1 MTVEIQIPSVL
12 KLGAGSFAEVPS
24 VLTRLGGKCPLIV
37 TDAFLMS
44 CGLPQKLQALIQESG
59 IECGIFSDTVP
70 DPTTD
75 AVAIGVR
82 AFVDGKHDSLVS
94 LGGGSPIDTAKAI
107 GMLVA
112 NGGQARDYKVPN
124 SPTRP
129 GPLHIAIPTTAG
141 TGSEVTRFTVISDSE
156 TDEKMLIA
164 GGTLLPTA
172 AIVDYE
178 LTMTMPARL
187 TADTG
192 TDSLTHAIEAYV
204 SRKANAFSDVF
215 ALTAMKTIW
224 KELPKAFHEPGNVK
238 AREAMMLAAT
248 QAGIAFSNASVA
260 LVHGMIRP
268 IGVHFHVPHG
278 LSNAMLL
285 PAVTAFSIKAGTQ
298 RYAECARAMGIASAV
313 EANDE
318 AVDTLIAALYCR
330 NEELQVPSPKK
341 YGISE
346 ERYFSLIPVMSA
358 QALASGSPQNNSR
371 VPTIE
376 EIGDLYRQVWA

>member
-1 MTVEIQIPSVL
+1 
-12 KLGAGSFAEVPS
+12 
-24 VLTRLGGKCPLIV
+24 
-37 TDAFLMS
+37 
-44 CGLPQKLQALIQESG
+44 
-59 IECGIFSDTVP
+59 
-70 DPTTD
+70 
-75 AVAIGVR
+75 
-82 AFVDGKHDSLVS
+82 
-94 LGGGSPIDTAKAI
+94 
-107 GMLVA
+107 MLVA

-124 SPTRP
+124 PPTKA
-129 GPLHIAIPTTAG
+129 GPPHIAVPTTAG

-156 TDEKMLIA
+156 TNEKMLIA

-204 SRKANAFSDVF
+204 SRRANAFSDVF

-224 KELPKAFHEPGNVK
+224 EELPKAFHEPGNVK

-248 QAGIAFSNASVA
+248 QAAIAFSNASVA
-260 LVHGMIRP
+260 LVHGMSRP

-285 PAVTAFSIKAGTQ
+285 PAVTAFSVKAATR
-298 RYAECARAMGIASAV
+298 RYAECARAMGIAGAV
-313 EANDE
+313 DADDE
-318 AVDTLIAALYCR
+318 AVDALIVALYRR
-330 NEELQVPSPKK
+330 NEELQVPSPQK
-341 YGISE
+341 YGLSE

-358 QALASGSPQNNSR
+358 QALASGSPQNNPR